1 MFDLMRRMIFPII
14 IIVLIFFGG
23 LIILEWGAGLSSQ
36 VSYTDVNNAA
46 IINGEEISW
55 QVYNRIY
62 NNLYQA
68 EQSKVEDELTDD
80 KVYEIRQ
87 TAWAQLL
94 ADRLLMQQIQKYDII
109 VTDDELYQ
117 YLRVSPPVDFQQ
129 MSAFQTD
136 GQFDYQK
143 YLSTMTDPQAAGF
156 WRSIEPSVRADI
168 AKLKLQEMIVQAAY
182 VSEAEIIKIGI
193 VNVTQNQY
201 RNLIGEPTE
210 EELRNYYDN
219 NNDLFYSEKR
229 AKLDYVIINNQPT
242 DYDWDITYNNIKVI
256 YDSIVAGADFAEM
269 ARNYSEDGTAVDG
282 GDLGYFKKGQM
293 VPEFDSL
300 SFSLKKDDI
309 TEPFKTRFGWHIIK
323 HHGFRTKDKEKEAH
337 VSHIL
342 LKVYASQKTLD
353 EFHNTLEE
361 FRIAAKELG
370 FDTAAGNMELEV
382 RSTRPFTEKTP
393 ILEFRE
399 DEALK
404 KFAFEAEIGTIT
416 DVRSNTRSYYV
427 ARVAEHIPAGTMDFE
442 EVQNQVKTFLNSEKL
457 TQLCHDTAQTIYDEI
472 LNGTK
477 IEKASKNHG
486 IEYEKTDEI
495 TRNSYIKGLGKDPIA
510 VGAAFALE
518 EKGSLSKPVD
528 YGRGTAIFK
537 LLERTP
543 ADLTEYNE
551 IHDSL
556 SNVVLYNKRQEMYT
570 QWYTGLVNNSEI
582 VNNIDRVAV
591 DEMP

>member
-1 MFDLMRRMIFPII
+1 M
-14 IIVLIFFGG
+14 
-23 LIILEWGAGLSSQ
+23 
-36 VSYTDVNNAA
+36 N
-46 IINGEEISW
+46 
-55 QVYNRIY
+55 
-62 NNLYQA
+62 
-68 EQSKVEDELTDD
+68 
-80 KVYEIRQ
+80 
-87 TAWAQLL
+87 
-94 ADRLLMQQIQKYDII
+94 
-109 VTDDELYQ
+109 
-117 YLRVSPPVDFQQ
+117 
-129 MSAFQTD
+129 
-136 GQFDYQK
+136 
-143 YLSTMTDPQAAGF
+143 PQAAGF

-182 VSEAEIIKIGI
+182 VSEAEIEDYFISDREKIKIGI

-361 FRIAAKELG
+361 FRNTLEEFRIAAKELG

-427 ARVAEHIPAGTMDFE
+427 ARVAEHIPAGTKDFE

-486 IEYEKTDEI
+486 IEYEVYKRIRQRSHRSWRCICPGRKRFSFKT
-495 TRNSYIKGLGKDPIA
+495 R
-510 VGAAFALE
+510 
-518 EKGSLSKPVD
+518 
-528 YGRGTAIFK
+528 
-537 LLERTP
+537 
-543 ADLTEYNE
+543 
-551 IHDSL
+551 
-556 SNVVLYNKRQEMYT
+556 
-570 QWYTGLVNNSEI
+570 
-582 VNNIDRVAV
+582 
-591 DEMP
+591 